1 MKILRLN
8 RGEGKTTE
16 LIKQSNK
23 EWKYILCSNRAKL
36 DLIIRTAK
44 EMQLD
49 IPFPIIVS
57 ELPIKGRY
65 IKEILIDDFEGVLQA
80 LIGAKVDI
88 ATTSC
93 EIINL

>member
-1 MKILRLN
+1 MKILRLD
-8 RGEGKTTE
+8 RGQGKTTE
-16 LIKQSNK
+16 LIKQSSK
-23 EWKYILCSNRAKL
+23 EWKYIICLNRDRAMLIVKTAEKL
-36 DLIIRTAK
+36 G
-44 EMQLD
+44 LD
-49 IPFPIIVS
+49 IPFPITVG

-65 IKEILIDDFEGVLQA
+65 IKEILIDDFESVLQA